1 MVQCKTQDAL
11 VLRREAA
18 VTIYGNHISTHSLA
32 CSSNDPLF
40 RCLGTLAMDK
50 RAPGGVELQ
59 ADFWQVVGHS
69 SGDIENVA
77 SEVRAPS
84 SVRRF
89 C

>member
-1 MVQCKTQDAL
+1 
-11 VLRREAA
+11 
-18 VTIYGNHISTHSLA
+18 
-32 CSSNDPLF
+32 
-40 RCLGTLAMDK
+40 MDK